1 MKTTK
6 SPFRSGHSMAMI
18 IPDALVKVF
27 SITIKSRLTIK
38 DTKDGFR
45 VKVR

>member
-1 MKTTK
+1 MRTTK
-6 SPFRSGHSMAMI
+6 NPFKSGNSIAMV
-18 IPDALVKVF
+18 IPDVLVKLF
-27 SITIKSRLTIK
+27 NITTKSRLTIK